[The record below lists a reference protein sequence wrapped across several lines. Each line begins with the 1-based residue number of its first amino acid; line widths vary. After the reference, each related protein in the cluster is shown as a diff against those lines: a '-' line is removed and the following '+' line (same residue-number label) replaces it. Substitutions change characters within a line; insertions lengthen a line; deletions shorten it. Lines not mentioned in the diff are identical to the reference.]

1 MKKSDFKVGD
11 KISVSWTV
19 LKSILHGERHSEKV
33 TKTTTGVVIKS
44 LIGDKP
50 GRVRVTFDV
59 PDTFE
64 CPLCHRNI
72 GKKLGFSVHPD
83 DLKKIE

>member
-19 LKSILHGERHSEKV
+19 TKSILHGKRHGQKT
-33 TKTTTGVVIKS
+33 TKTTTGRVINS
-44 LIGDKP
+44 LIGDKK

-59 PDTFE
+59 PDTFK
-64 CPLCHRNI
+64 CPLCHNDV
-72 GKKLGFSVHPD
+72 GKRLGFSVHPE
-83 DLKKIE
+83 DLKKI

>member
-1 MKKSDFKVGD
+1 MKKSDFKIGD

-19 LKSILHGERHSEKV
+19 VKSILHGERYGLKV
-33 TKTTTGVVIKS
+33 TKTTTGHVIKS
-44 LIGDKP
+44 LVGDIK

-64 CPLCHRNI
+64 CPLCHNDI
-72 GKKLGFSVHPD
+72 GKRLGFSVHPG
-83 DLKKIE
+83 DLKKI